1 MNVFV
6 EQTKKE
12 LIQRVKKNEYVPMT
26 VYNLVLDESENTYQ
40 VFVHNFSL
48 NEEFPVEKRLEVVK
62 NCILGAEWESEQLGL
77 KNICTLFGESF
88 MKEGKSCLYIQIK
101 NGEEERGEFH
111 VFEQKDMKVNENG
124 QLIVEEDIV
133 SYVCDLKENIND
145 SNK

>member
-1 MNVFV
+1 MKSFL
-6 EQTKKE
+6 EKTKKE
-12 LIQRVKKNEYVPMT
+12 LIQKVKNNEYVPMT
-26 VYNLVLDESENTYQ
+26 VYNLALDEADNTYQ

-101 NGEEERGEFH
+101 KGEEELGEFH

-124 QLIVEEDIV
+124 QLIIEEDIV

-145 SNK
+145 SEK